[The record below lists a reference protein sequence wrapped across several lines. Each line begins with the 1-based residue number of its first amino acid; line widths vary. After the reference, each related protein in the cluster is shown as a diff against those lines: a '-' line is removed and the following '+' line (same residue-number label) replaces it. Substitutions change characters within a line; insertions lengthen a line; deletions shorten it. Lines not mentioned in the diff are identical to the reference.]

1 MARIRRK
8 KALYEVISRKS
19 SKMGQNPEIGP
30 LHPEKADEPQQPKAD
45 NKQKSARNVISW
57 PTKPKMLQFH
67 AGRIEISLPVQ
78 LAVAIVLGIVL
89 LALVFFRLGQ
99 LSYSA
104 ATQNSASPENADT
117 LSQPPVRPNVEE
129 KTTTLGTPAGRN
141 TAPSMANNTIILVQH
156 DRYADLSPVQKH
168 FAQFGVATQI
178 VTRGAKYF
186 LVTTKRYESVAPN
199 TQGYNDLQLI
209 KKIGARYKAPPGRE
223 TFAAHLFSDAYGSKV
238 WY

>member
-19 SKMGQNPEIGP
+19 SKMGQNPAVGP
-30 LHPEKADEPQQPKAD
+30 LRPEEAVEPQQLKAD
-45 NKQKSARNVISW
+45 NKQKSARTVISW

-67 AGRIEISLPVQ
+67 AGRMEISLPVQ
-78 LAVAIVLGIVL
+78 LAVAVVLGIVL

-104 ATQNSASPENADT
+104 SMKPSPLASDNAP
-117 LSQPPVRPNVEE
+117 SQPPVRPDVAE
-129 KTTTLGTPAGRN
+129 KTKTPGTPADRN
-141 TAPSMANNTIILVQH
+141 MAPATANNAIVLVEH
-156 DRYADLSPVQKH
+156 DRYADLSPVQQH
-168 FAQFGVATQI
+168 FAGFGVATQI

-186 LVTTKRYESVAPN
+186 LVTTKRYESFAPN
-199 TQGYNDLQLI
+199 TQGDNDLKRI
-209 KKIGARYKAPPGRE
+209 KEIGAKYKAPPGRE